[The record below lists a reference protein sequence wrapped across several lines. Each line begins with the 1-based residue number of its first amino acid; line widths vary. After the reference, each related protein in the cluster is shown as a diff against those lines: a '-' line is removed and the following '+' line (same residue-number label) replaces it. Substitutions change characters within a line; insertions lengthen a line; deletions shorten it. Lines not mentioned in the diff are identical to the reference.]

1 MARSGDKKN
10 NLNAKTDK
18 HIEIPIIKSGKDMPS
33 TKHKTSQPPKPSEE
47 ASDLLLST
55 QSKQS
60 GLMGYVKNLFSS
72 CKKGKGSNQ
81 AKSLNPHP
89 ARKAKIPLALKQ
101 TVWVNQFGEV
111 YKRKCPVRWCH
122 RVITVFDF
130 EVGHNIP
137 ESRGGTTT
145 PDNLRPIC
153 RQCNIGMGNRYTI
166 DAWSQQYDRK

>member
-1 MARSGDKKN
+1 MARHADKKD
-10 NLNAKTDK
+10 NLKQTQIHTAKQCFKPKMDK
-18 HIEIPIIKSGKDMPS
+18 KKPAS
-33 TKHKTSQPPKPSEE
+33 TKPKTQQTPLNPAKGGQP
-47 ASDLLLST
+47 
-55 QSKQS
+55 S
-60 GLMGYVKNLFSS
+60 GVLGYVKSLFTSCNKSS
-72 CKKGKGSNQ
+72 TPS
-81 AKSLNPHP
+81 PP

-122 RVITVFDF
+122 RIISVFDF

-166 DAWSQQYDRK
+166 DSWSQQYDKK

>member
-1 MARSGDKKN
+1 MTRSKDRKDTIPPIQIPPVKQNFKPKMDTQNKRKN
-10 NLNAKTDK
+10 KTRDPLITPAKPKSTGVMGY
-18 HIEIPIIKSGKDMPS
+18 IKSLF
-33 TKHKTSQPPKPSEE
+33 TSCNKSSNQPKPV
-47 ASDLLLST
+47 
-55 QSKQS
+55 QS
-60 GLMGYVKNLFSS
+60 
-72 CKKGKGSNQ
+72 
-81 AKSLNPHP
+81 PP

-166 DAWSQQYDRK
+166 DDWSQQYDKK

>member
-1 MARSGDKKN
+1 MARSKDKQDSGLPTQIPTVKN
-10 NLNAKTDK
+10 TFKTKMDK
-18 HIEIPIIKSGKDMPS
+18 HKKQKSRDPLITPASSNKTQPS
-33 TKHKTSQPPKPSEE
+33 GV
-47 ASDLLLST
+47 L
-55 QSKQS
+55 
-60 GLMGYVKNLFSS
+60 GYVKSLFTS
-72 CKKGKGSNQ
+72 CNKSNSQ
-81 AKSLNPHP
+81 PSPSQSHP

-166 DAWSQQYDRK
+166 DAWSQQYDKK

>member
-1 MARSGDKKN
+1 MARSKDKQDTVIPTQIPPVKHNFKN
-10 NLNAKTDK
+10 KMDKHNKRNNKPRVPLITPAKPTGVLNYVKSLFTSCNKSSNTDK
-18 HIEIPIIKSGKDMPS
+18 P
-33 TKHKTSQPPKPSEE
+33 
-47 ASDLLLST
+47 A
-55 QSKQS
+55 QS
-60 GLMGYVKNLFSS
+60 
-72 CKKGKGSNQ
+72 
-81 AKSLNPHP
+81 PP

-166 DAWSQQYDRK
+166 DAWSQQYDKK

>member
-1 MARSGDKKN
+1 MTRSSDKKN
-10 NLNAKTDK
+10 NLNAKQDRP
-18 HIEIPIIKSGKDMPS
+18 IEIPIIKPSKVTMP
-33 TKHKTSQPPKPSEE
+33 T
-47 ASDLLLST
+47 
-55 QSKQS
+55 KQS
-60 GLMGYVKNLFSS
+60 RQQAKPARCPETAILLPADKSANKRPGLLGYVKNLFTSCHKSS
-72 CKKGKGSNQ
+72 SPIKPS
-81 AKSLNPHP
+81 PP

-122 RVITVFDF
+122 RIISVFDF

-137 ESRGGTTT
+137 ESKGGTTT

-166 DAWSQQYDRK
+166 DAWSQQYEKK

>member
-1 MARSGDKKN
+1 MARPADKKD
-10 NLNAKTDK
+10 NLKQTQIHPAKQCFKPKMDK
-18 HIEIPIIKSGKDMPS
+18 KKPAPTKPKTQQTPLNPAKGK
-33 TKHKTSQPPKPSEE
+33 QP
-47 ASDLLLST
+47 AGML
-55 QSKQS
+55 
-60 GLMGYVKNLFSS
+60 GYVKSLFTSCNKSS
-72 CKKGKGSNQ
+72 TPS
-81 AKSLNPHP
+81 PP

-111 YKRKCPVRWCH
+111 YKHKCPVRWCH
-122 RVITVFDF
+122 RIISVFDF

-166 DAWSQQYDRK
+166 DSWSQQYDKK